1 MARGGGDPM
10 EGEGTVKGNESEIL
24 GCLVRDAQSGVTIGW
39 VRGVMYDPRGE
50 RVTELLVDPT
60 GKPRG
65 RSAGEPGERMIGE
78 PLHDPTGRY
87 LGEIVDVVVG
97 AQSGRLQGVLVDRGP
112 GEPDFLPAYQGIMC
126 DEGRWTLLEEA
137 PRLRTTMYPTEDAPL
152 MQPSPTDD
160 WMVGQVATRKLVDR
174 QGRMIVEQG
183 QHVTPAIVE
192 HASRAG
198 MLHLLEAE
206 PRDAVTGS

>member
-1 MARGGGDPM
+1 M
-10 EGEGTVKGNESEIL
+10 EGEGTVKGNEREIL
-24 GCLVRDAQSGVTIGW
+24 GCLVRDAQSGATIGW
-39 VRGVMYDPRGE
+39 VRSVIYDPQGE
-50 RVTELLVDPT
+50 RVTELLVDPQ

-78 PLHDPTGRY
+78 PLFDPAGRC

-97 AQSGRLQGVLVDRGP
+97 AQSGRLQGILVDRGP

-126 DEGRWTLLEEA
+126 EEGRWTLLEEA
-137 PRLRTTMYPTEDAPL
+137 PRLRASMYQAEEPPVME
-152 MQPSPTDD
+152 PSPTDD
-160 WMVGQVATRKLVDR
+160 WMIGQVATCRLVDR
-174 QGRMIVEQG
+174 QGKVIVEPG
-183 QHVTPAIVE
+183 QRVTSATVE

-206 PRDAVTGS
+206 PRDAVAGA